1 MSYTR
6 SYKQP
11 ISINEFNKLID
22 QTLRPWINVDKP
34 IEDNSQW
41 IPRIDVMDEKNKIV
55 ILSDL
60 PGVEKDQVSISI
72 EDNILIFK
80 GVRTDYF
87 KTEIDNYRRKERVN
101 GNFER
106 RFNLPNTVDVTKI
119 EASLQKGILQIT
131 IFKKDS
137 GQPRF
142 IKIKDCE

>member
-11 ISINEFNKLID
+11 ILINEFNKLID
-22 QTLRPWINVDKP
+22 QTLRPWVNADKP
-34 IEDNSQW
+34 IEENSQW
-41 IPRIDVMDEKNKIV
+41 IPRIDVMEDKNKFV
-55 ILSDL
+55 ILADL

-80 GVRTDYF
+80 GVRTDHF
-87 KTEIDNYRRKERVN
+87 KTEIDNYCRKERVN

-106 RFNLPNTVDVTKI
+106 RFNLPNTVDGTKI

-131 IFKKDS
+131 IYKKDT